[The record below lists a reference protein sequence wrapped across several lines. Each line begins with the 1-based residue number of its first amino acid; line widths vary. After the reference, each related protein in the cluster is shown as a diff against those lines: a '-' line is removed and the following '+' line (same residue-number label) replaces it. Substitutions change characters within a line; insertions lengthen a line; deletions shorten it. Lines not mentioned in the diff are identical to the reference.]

1 MKTSL
6 TRVVGVF
13 TKSLCISLTY
23 PKHLLHIKLE
33 FASELLGKR
42 ANREKKH

>member
-13 TKSLCISLTY
+13 TKTLCISLTCQKY
-23 PKHLLHIKLE
+23 LLHIKLE
-33 FASELLGKR
+33 FASELSGKR
-42 ANREKKH
+42 ANGEERH

>member
-6 TRVVGVF
+6 TRVAGVF
-13 TKSLCISLTY
+13 TKSLCISLIC

-33 FASELLGKR
+33 FASELSGKR
-42 ANREKKH
+42 ANAEL